1 MDYWYNCGDTAFT
14 NHHLVI
20 VPSTSLY
27 SAKMNATNTTE
38 GGYVGSLMYTANL
51 DQAKTTI
58 STAFG
63 DMLLTHR
70 EYLVNAVTNGY
81 PSAGAWFD
89 STVELMNEIMVYG
102 SYIHTPA
109 GNGTIV
115 PTRYTINKQ
124 QLSLFRLN
132 PRAINNRVSIW
143 LRDVVSSSYF
153 AYVNYLGYA
162 NYTDASSS
170 YGVRPAFAIG

>member
-1 MDYWYNCGDTAFT
+1 
-14 NHHLVI
+14 
-20 VPSTSLY
+20 
-27 SAKMNATNTTE
+27 
-38 GGYVGSLMYTANL
+38 
-51 DQAKTTI
+51 
-58 STAFG
+58 
-63 DMLLTHR
+63 MLLTHR

-124 QLSLFRLN
+124 QLSLFRLS
-132 PRAINNRVSIW
+132 PRAINNRGYIW
-143 LRDVVSSSYF
+143 LRDVVSSSHF
-153 AYVNYLGYA
+153 ASVYHFGSARYVN
-162 NYTDASSS
+162 ASFSA
-170 YGVRPAFAIG
+170 GVRPAFAIG